1 MCGRCGG
8 CCGGA
13 RGALFGEV
21 PLLQGGWD
29 DIPRAAGGRT
39 SQNSCLGL
47 ACTEDD
53 LGAWSDAARAWRRYA
68 EFLGGAVVRINGPD
82 FETWPASTRHL
93 LGALTLLAHV
103 QQEIWPRLDIPR
115 IVDVADFPG
124 LLYSE
129 RIGAAIEAQRLLRR
143 LTLVLFAWLRA
154 RGATPPLPRNMEETN
169 TPQTP
174 GAPTLPSLGS
184 LGNLALIV
192 LVIVVL
198 MRR

>member
-8 CCGGA
+8 CC

-21 PLLQGGWD
+21 PLLQGETWD
-29 DIPRAAGGRT
+29 DLPRAAGGRT

-53 LGAWSDAARAWRRYA
+53 LGAWSDAALAWRRYA
-68 EFLGGAVVRINGPD
+68 EFLGGAVVRVNGPD
-82 FETWPASTRHL
+82 FETWPPSTRHL

-103 QQEIWPRLDIPR
+103 QQKIWPRIEVPR
-115 IVDVADFPG
+115 IIDVADFPG
-124 LLYSE
+124 LLYAD

-143 LTLVLFAWLRA
+143 LTLVLFSWLKA

-169 TPQTP
+169 TAQTP

-184 LGNLALIV
+184 IGNVALILLLLLV
-192 LVIVVL
+192 LT
-198 MRR
+198 RR